1 MGLKQ
6 CIACSEMVDEAKAYC
21 PGCGNAFV
29 EEKKREEASE
39 YEQADSTIQFGKTM
53 FGEML
58 SDMGLNLA
66 KPPGQA
72 DKRIEV
78 LAPAAAPATPPQ
90 NPAAKAVR
98 SSNAKWFILGGVIL
112 ILGFLIVLVAA
123 GVLIWWTGWWTRF
136 R

>member
-29 EEKKREEASE
+29 EEEKRKEASE

-90 NPAAKAVR
+90 AVKPQ
-98 SSNAKWFILGGVIL
+98 AVQPQP
-112 ILGFLIVLVAA
+112 VQP
-123 GVLIWWTGWWTRF
+123 
-136 R
+136 